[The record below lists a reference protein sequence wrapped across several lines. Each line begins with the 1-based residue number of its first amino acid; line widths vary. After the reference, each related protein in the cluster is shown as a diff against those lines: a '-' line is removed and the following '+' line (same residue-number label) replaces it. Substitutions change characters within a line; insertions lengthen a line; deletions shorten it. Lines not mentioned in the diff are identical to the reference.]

1 MMSQIENMDH
11 SAGGDELSDD
21 NFIKSCQFDIEVKSP
36 VERSV
41 RVTVPESLLKSEFE
55 STMSMTAT
63 QVALPGFR
71 RGRVPR
77 RVLEKRFGDDL
88 RKEFLT
94 TTIQRTL
101 QAVVE
106 QNHFHLL
113 GQAAVEPE
121 DLVLPRE
128 GPLTYTLLLEIV
140 PEIPLPDLTTIDLVR
155 PKFEVTE
162 ERLGKAFDH
171 LRRTMGVM
179 RPQNGPIESEDQ
191 TFIKCEIQRG
201 DGTVVSKIEY
211 GRVYDDDV
219 VSDVEIPGITA
230 HIQGKSIGDTL
241 EHTFKAGPQSGAT
254 IPRDEDLVLK
264 GEIIHNSRL
273 EMPEIN
279 EEFAKSNGFESV
291 EELRAQMTEAM
302 TKQLERQTADV
313 LRTQF
318 MEAIEKMMTFPL
330 PQRFLQLQLQQTAK
344 QEAMKMVRVG
354 VAPEAITANSTEF
367 LKLCLPFAEATC
379 IRSIIIQR
387 LAQGVEV
394 EVSRQDVMQRLL
406 ELSEQ
411 LGENPGVFIQR
422 AQESGMMQQV
432 AMDIQNARVLD
443 QFIESCKI
451 RDISEEE
458 WNEIVKKREA
468 EHDAKIA
475 EVKARAA
482 ARAAEA
488 GDRHTGAAGQAE
500 ASIPEATESE
510 SSASD
515 AT

>member
-1 MMSQIENMDH
+1 MMSQIEHMDH
-11 SAGGDELSDD
+11 SADGGELSDEQ
-21 NFIKSCQFDIEVKSP
+21 FIKSCQFDIEVKSP

-71 RGRVPR
+71 RGRVPK

-88 RKEFLT
+88 RKEFLS
-94 TTIQRTL
+94 TTIRRTL
-101 QAVVE
+101 EAVVE
-106 QNHFHLL
+106 QNHFRVL
-113 GQAAVEPE
+113 GQPAVEPE

-155 PKFEVTE
+155 PKFQVTE

-201 DGTVVSKIEY
+201 DGTAVSKIEY

-219 VSDVEIPGITA
+219 VSDVEVPGITA
-230 HIQGKSIGDTL
+230 LIKGKSVGDSL
-241 EHTFKAGPQSGAT
+241 EHTFKAGPLSNAT

-273 EMPEIN
+273 EMPEVN

-291 EELRAQMTEAM
+291 EELRTQMTEAM
-302 TKQLERQTADV
+302 TKQLERQTAEA
-313 LRTQF
+313 LRTQLI
-318 MEAIEKMMTFPL
+318 EAIEKMMTFPVPPRL
-330 PQRFLQLQLQQTAK
+330 LQMQLQHTARQEMSKLVRAGVDPKLILANSKDFLQRCT
-344 QEAMKMVRVG
+344 
-354 VAPEAITANSTEF
+354 PI
-367 LKLCLPFAEATC
+367 AESVC
-379 IRSIIIQR
+379 IRSIIVQR
-387 LAQGVEV
+387 LAEGVDV

-411 LGENPGVFIQR
+411 SGENPGVFIQR
-422 AQESGMMQQV
+422 AQESGLMQQV
-432 AMDIQNARVLD
+432 ATDIQNARILD
-443 QFIESCKI
+443 QFVESCTI
-451 RDISEEE
+451 RDISEDE
-458 WNEIVKKREA
+458 WNERVKQRNA
-468 EHDAKIA
+468 EHDAMLA
-475 EVKARAA
+475 QSNADTAA
-482 ARAAEA
+482 QRVESGESPAGAAEA
-488 GDRHTGAAGQAE
+488 STTGM
-500 ASIPEATESE
+500 ATPE